1 MTTVTQ
7 IVGAVLVVL
16 GVVAY
21 VATGFAS
28 ITALIP
34 SALGLVM
41 LILGLVARRASAHQ
55 HAIHAALVVALLG
68 ALGSLQPLGGLADA
82 EPAAITSLL
91 TVLVCVVYIALGVRS
106 FIAARKARE
115 NAG

>member
-1 MTTVTQ
+1 MTSVTQ

-28 ITALIP
+28 WTALLP
-34 SALGLVM
+34 SVLGLVI
-41 LILGLVARRASAHQ
+41 LILGVVARRASAHQ

-68 ALGSLQPLGGLADA
+68 GLGSAPQLGGLFDA
-82 EPAAITSLL
+82 EGAAIASLL
-91 TVLVCVVYIALGVRS
+91 TVLICVVYIALGVRS
-106 FIAARKARE
+106 FVAARKARE
-115 NAG
+115 SAG

>member
-28 ITALIP
+28 WTALLP
-34 SALGLVM
+34 SVLGLVI
-41 LILGLVARRASAHQ
+41 LILGVVARRASAHQ

-68 ALGSLQPLGGLADA
+68 GLGSAPQLGGLAEA
-82 EPAAITSLL
+82 EGAAITSLL
-91 TVLVCVVYIALGVRS
+91 TVLICVVYIVLGVRS

>member
-28 ITALIP
+28 WTALLP
-34 SALGLVM
+34 SVLGVVI

-55 HAIHAALVVALLG
+55 HAIHAALVVALLS
-68 ALGSLQPLGGLADA
+68 ALGSAQPLGGLPEGD
-82 EPAAITSLL
+82 PAAITSLL
-91 TVLVCVVYIALGVRS
+91 TILICAVYIILGVRS